1 MNRGL
6 VTIHNY
12 PYISKT
18 IILKMMHLKEK
29 LLQVLELKN
38 YTYADLAAYL
48 SISESELDA
57 AIENNTIE
65 IRTLELISKELR
77 IPLYSFFRENF
88 EGFDFE
94 KEPYYNVSIW
104 DKEEEPK
111 SIPDVK
117 ALRKE
122 IEALR
127 ADLEKKANII
137 HELESKLDK
146 GK

>member
-1 MNRGL
+1 
-6 VTIHNY
+6 
-12 PYISKT
+12 
-18 IILKMMHLKEK
+18 MHLKEK
-29 LLQVLELKN
+29 LLQVLEMKN
-38 YTYADLAAYL
+38 YTYADLASHL
-48 SISESELDA
+48 SMSEPELDA

-77 IPLYSFFRENF
+77 IPLYSFFRENM

-111 SIPDVK
+111 SVPDLK

-127 ADLEKKANII
+127 ADLEKKDKLI
-137 HELESKLDK
+137 HDLESKIVK
-146 GK
+146 K